1 MWEFGNALM
10 QQCRSGR
17 IPKYVNALMREWGN
31 ALMGKYVNSSMGESV
46 EGMGANELFY

>member
-17 IPKYVNALMREWGN
+17 IPKYVNALMREGGN